1 MTSTAVSTAGSK
13 EQFFRYFQLE
23 VKGAPF
29 LDFKII
35 QLMSLA
41 LSEQIDKLA
50 TLPAFGGERVDAI
63 DHCLAGIAHLH
74 KEVQN
79 ASSYIPAYDQK
90 IYAEVCFLCYG

>member
-1 MTSTAVSTAGSK
+1 MCHLLNSGCPELTK
-13 EQFFRYFQLE
+13 
-23 VKGAPF
+23 
-29 LDFKII
+29 
-35 QLMSLA
+35 LA

-50 TLPAFGGERVDAI
+50 GLPALGGERIDAI

-90 IYAEVCFLCYG
+90 IYGEVIVPSTRLTNSTDCNRVSRHCMRN